1 MRTTYCI
8 SMTFYINLF
17 ALCEILLGNRIF
29 FFKIFLSIL
38 RRTYLHM
45 YSLISIFP
53 LIYSLWSVRYLNRE
67 SVILIEPVFIQ
78 YGEKRFRGGAFYME
92 TGLTAIGT
100 RYVFRRSRARKLEL
114 YFLVR
119 TKSPI
124 DKKNLGPPLP
134 PSLPLFQVDGCGTYR
149 ERVGSWEEE
158 GAYRELCGSSTE
170 VHERAPRVRKYMSL
184 LSRGSSYGRQVVAD
198 SVRKF
203 RSFREAR
210 SPRIPSRP
218 ECRPANERTT
228 NERMNEQTS
237 ERARNSLSCTA
248 KSVARVVRIL
258 ISAFLR

>member
-8 SMTFYINLF
+8 SMTLISIRLLFMKFFLVIGYSFSKYSHLYWNIHTYICIPLY
-17 ALCEILLGNRIF
+17 RF
-29 FFKIFLSIL
+29 FRLSIL
-38 RRTYLHM
+38 FDQSVT
-45 YSLISIFP
+45 SIE
-53 LIYSLWSVRYLNRE
+53 YRE

-78 YGEKRFRGGAFYME
+78 YGEKRFRGGAFYIE
-92 TGLTAIGT
+92 TGLTAIEI
-100 RYVFRRSRARKLEL
+100 RYVFRRSWARKLEL

-124 DKKNLGPPLP
+124 DKKTRIPFLP
-134 PSLPLFQVDGCGTYR
+134 SRSMDV
-149 ERVGSWEEE
+149 ERIESVRSWEEK
-158 GAYRELCGSSTE
+158 GAYTELCGSLTE

-210 SPRIPSRP
+210 SLRIPSRP
-218 ECRPANERTT
+218 ECRPADERTNERINERT
-228 NERMNEQTS
+228 S
-237 ERARNSLSCTA
+237 KRAKNSFSCTA
-248 KSVARVVRIL
+248 KSVACAVRIL